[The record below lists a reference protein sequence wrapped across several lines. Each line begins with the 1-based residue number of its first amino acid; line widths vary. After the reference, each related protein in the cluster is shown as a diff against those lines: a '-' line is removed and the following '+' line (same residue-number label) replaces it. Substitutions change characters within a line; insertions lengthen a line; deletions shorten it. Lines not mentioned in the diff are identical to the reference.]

1 MFSWFRQR
9 RTEVSD
15 STPSEVSQSRRI
27 VADFYND
34 QRDFRG
40 LVVEREDGTFSYY
53 FELLMD
59 LSEEPVRPIPEV
71 WWDGNLQPL
80 SGIYQSAEAALAEAK
95 RDAVWLQN
103 RRSAE

>member
-1 MFSWFRQR
+1 MFGWFRQQ
-9 RTEVSD
+9 RTVVPD
-15 STPSEVSQSRRI
+15 STPSEVSQSRKI
-27 VADFYND
+27 VAEFYND
-34 QRDFRG
+34 QRDLRG
-40 LVVEREDGTFSYY
+40 LIVEREDGTYSYY
-53 FELLMD
+53 FESLMD

-103 RRSAE
+103 RHSAE